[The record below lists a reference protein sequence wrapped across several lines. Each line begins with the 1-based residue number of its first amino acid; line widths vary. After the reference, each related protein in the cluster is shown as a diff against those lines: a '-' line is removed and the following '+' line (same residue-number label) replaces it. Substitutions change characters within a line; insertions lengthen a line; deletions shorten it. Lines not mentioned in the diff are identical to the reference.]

1 MNVCLYYPPIICFRN
16 IFLLLCLPYF
26 FIFSHLTI
34 PSFLSF
40 LYRALLFCYYIFHAF
55 ILYFKPFFTWNLF
68 YFFPTGISLFIFST
82 FTFTF
87 NTLPFFFIPRRWCS
101 FHMLTLFTV
110 SSKWLIGITER
121 IHCST
126 QRTCWLIIIHSVTNL
141 SARKFISLP
150 FLRSRLLL
158 ANTFSAN
165 ILFSCAFSE
174 IRWSV
179 NTTTSLIRN
188 GPYKHECKDYG
199 CATWVA

>member
-1 MNVCLYYPPIICFRN
+1 MKPIL
-16 IFLLLCLPYF
+16 FLSNGNFFLYF
-26 FIFSHLTI
+26 FYFHFHFQFS
-34 PSFLSF
+34 
-40 LYRALLFCYYIFHAF
+40 
-55 ILYFKPFFTWNLF
+55 
-68 YFFPTGISLFIFST
+68 SL
-82 FTFTF
+82 
-87 NTLPFFFIPRRWCS
+87 FFIPRRWCS
-101 FHMLTLFTV
+101 FHMLSLFTV

-150 FLRSRLLL
+150 FLRSLLLL
-158 ANTFSAN
+158 ANTFSAY

-188 GPYKHECKDYG
+188 GPYKHECKD
-199 CATWVA
+199 